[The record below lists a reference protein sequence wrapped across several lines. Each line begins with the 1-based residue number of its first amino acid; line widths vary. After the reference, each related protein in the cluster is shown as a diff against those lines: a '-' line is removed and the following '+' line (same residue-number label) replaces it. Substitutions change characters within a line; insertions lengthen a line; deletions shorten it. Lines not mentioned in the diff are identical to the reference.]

1 MIRRFEEFSGAIACI
16 HRQIQKI
23 ERAEMARYGLKGP
36 HVQCMLALA
45 RNPEGV
51 TATRLCEICDKD
63 KAAISR
69 TVAELVAAGMVMRCG
84 SGSKRYRVQLRL
96 TEQGSRIAREVTS
109 LTAKAVAQAGVGLS
123 QEDRMIFYRVINQIA
138 SNIQQLSL
146 DGIRNPED

>member
-36 HVQCMLALA
+36 HVQCMLALE

-51 TATRLCEICDKD
+51 TAAKLCEICEKD

-69 TVAELVAAGMVMRCG
+69 TVAELVKAGMVVRCG
-84 SGSKRYRVQLRL
+84 TGRKRYRVQLKL
-96 TEQGSRIAREVTS
+96 TEQGSRIAREVMA
-109 LTAKAVAQAGVGLS
+109 LTAKAVEQAGEGLS
-123 QEDRMIFYRVINQIA
+123 EEDRLNFYRVINLIA
-138 SNIQQLSL
+138 SNIQQLSA
-146 DGIRNPED
+146 DGIRE

>member
-16 HRQIQKI
+16 YRQIQKI

-36 HVQCMLALA
+36 HVQCMLALE

-51 TATRLCEICDKD
+51 TAARLCEICDKD

-69 TVAELVAAGMVMRCG
+69 TVTELVKAGMVIRCG
-84 SGSKRYRVQLRL
+84 TGSKRYRVQLRL
-96 TEQGSRIAREVTS
+96 TEQGSRIAREVIT
-109 LTAKAVAQAGVGLS
+109 LTAKAVEQAGAGLAE
-123 QEDRMIFYRVINQIA
+123 EDRMNFYRMINLIA

-146 DGIRNPED
+146 DGIRE

>member
-1 MIRRFEEFSGAIACI
+1 MIRRFQEFSGAIACI
-16 HRQIQKI
+16 YRQIQKI
-23 ERAEMARYGLKGP
+23 ERAEMARYGLKGH

-51 TATRLCEICDKD
+51 TATQLCEICDKD

-69 TVAELVAAGMVMRCG
+69 TVAELVNAGMVLRCG
-84 SGSKRYRVQLRL
+84 AGEKRYRVQLRL
-96 TEQGSRIAREVTS
+96 TEQGSRIAREVMDF
-109 LTAKAVAQAGVGLS
+109 TAKAVEQAGEGFS

-146 DGIRNPED
+146 DGIRE

>member
-1 MIRRFEEFSGAIACI
+1 MIRRFQEFSGAIACI
-16 HRQIQKI
+16 YHQIQKI

-51 TATRLCEICDKD
+51 TATQLCGICDKD

-69 TVAELVAAGMVMRCG
+69 TVAELVNAGMVLRCG
-84 SGSKRYRVQLRL
+84 AGEKRYRVQLRL
-96 TEQGSRIAREVTS
+96 TEQGSRIAREVMDF
-109 LTAKAVAQAGVGLS
+109 TAKAVEQAGEGFS

-146 DGIRNPED
+146 DGIRE

>member
-36 HVQCMLALA
+36 HVQCMLALE

-51 TATRLCEICDKD
+51 TAAKLCEICEKD

-69 TVAELVAAGMVMRCG
+69 TVAELVEAGMVVRCG
-84 SGSKRYRVQLRL
+84 TGSKRYRVQLKL
-96 TEQGSRIAREVTS
+96 TEQGSCIAREVMH
-109 LTAKAVAQAGVGLS
+109 LTAKAVERAGIGLS
-123 QEDRMIFYRVINQIA
+123 DEDRMILYRVIALIA
-138 SNIQQLSL
+138 NNIQQLSA
-146 DGIRNPED
+146 DGIRE

>member
-1 MIRRFEEFSGAIACI
+1 MIRRFQEFSGAIACI
-16 HRQIQKI
+16 YRQIQKI
-23 ERAEMARYGLKGP
+23 ERAEMARYGLRGP

-51 TATRLCEICDKD
+51 TATQLREICDKD

-69 TVAELVAAGMVMRCG
+69 TVAELVNAGMVLRCG
-84 SGSKRYRVQLRL
+84 AGEKRYRVQLRL
-96 TEQGSRIAREVTS
+96 TEQGSRIAREVMD
-109 LTAKAVAQAGVGLS
+109 LTAKAVEQAEEGFS

-146 DGIRNPED
+146 DGIRE